1 MKAIGIDGCKLGWV
15 AASYDSGD
23 VLIFKTIN
31 DVIAHYKDD
40 YIILIDMPIGLASTK
55 NKIRTCEKEARRA
68 LPVKKKSSVFPVPC
82 REALSAD
89 NYADANEINK
99 KTVSCGI
106 SKQSWFIMHKIKE
119 VDDLLIDSP
128 NLQAKIKESHPEIAF
143 QFLNDCNYL
152 INNKKSAEGIAERLT
167 ILMKHN
173 DKTEA
178 LYNRALL
185 DNKQNGITKYVA
197 KDDILDALCLAVT
210 LNILLSQP
218 DNSAER
224 LFSANQITDEHGI
237 EMAIYHSQGKIN

>member
-68 LPVKKKSSVFPVPC
+68 LPAKKKSSVFPVPC
-82 REALSAD
+82 REVLSAD
-89 NYADANEINK
+89 SYADANEINK
-99 KTVSCGI
+99 KVVNCGI

-119 VDDLLIDSP
+119 VDDLLIDNP
-128 NLQAKIKESHPEIAF
+128 DLRPKIKESHPEIAF
-143 QFLNDCNYL
+143 QFLNDGHYL

-178 LYNRALL
+178 LYNKALL
-185 DNKQNGITKYVA
+185 DNKRKDVA

-210 LNILLSQP
+210 LDILLSQP
-218 DNSAER
+218 DNFAER